1 MGGKQV
7 DIKIP
12 LLGPE
17 NQSSPPFLGRATGP
31 TCCIAG
37 RWGAVSSDDDGD
49 DDDLIFKGKRL
60 KKYRFFYS
68 VELISGNHGGQ
79 IICDDDGDDDDDD
92 DDGDAMTMGMVMVVM
107 IMMVMAMMMMIM
119 MIREVVDIW
128 QRRWPNYSQS
138 WEPTAGT
145 SEVRPTPG
153 LPMQCP
159 AKSHTIW

>member
-1 MGGKQV
+1 M
-7 DIKIP
+7 
-12 LLGPE
+12 
-17 NQSSPPFLGRATGP
+17 
-31 TCCIAG
+31 
-37 RWGAVSSDDDGD
+37 
-49 DDDLIFKGKRL
+49 
-60 KKYRFFYS
+60 
-68 VELISGNHGGQ
+68 ISGNHGGQ
-79 IICDDDGDDDDDD
+79 IICDDDGDDDDDDD

>member
-1 MGGKQV
+1 M
-7 DIKIP
+7 
-12 LLGPE
+12 
-17 NQSSPPFLGRATGP
+17 
-31 TCCIAG
+31 
-37 RWGAVSSDDDGD
+37 
-49 DDDLIFKGKRL
+49 
-60 KKYRFFYS
+60 
-68 VELISGNHGGQ
+68 ISGNHGGQ

-159 AKSHTIW
+159 AKSRTIW